1 MTENLHNNPH
11 WNSVRKALGI
21 PTDPAAA
28 DAPAAP
34 MTVTALPL
42 SRLRPFRDHP
52 YHVKEDDALSAL
64 SESICENGILSPVIV
79 RRLEGT
85 DDYEIISGHRRTK
98 AAELAGLTKVPV
110 ILVCGKREAE
120 EETVNV
126 RRLGSRD
133 QESLSLAE
141 AIARLVDEATPPD
154 LKRKKTA

>member
-1 MTENLHNNPH
+1 MQADLRNEKINYK
-11 WNSVRKALGI
+11 VREH
-21 PTDPAAA
+21 
-28 DAPAAP
+28 
-34 MTVTALPL
+34 
-42 SRLRPFRDHP
+42 S
-52 YHVKEDDALSAL
+52 
-64 SESICENGILSPVIV
+64 
-79 RRLEGT
+79 
-85 DDYEIISGHRRTK
+85 
-98 AAELAGLTKVPV
+98 LTKVPV